1 MKEDTEEIIKIKVA
15 VTLRILLRRN
25 KSYSNEKDI
34 ANSHEKIST
43 TADIRKATVTSAFKG
58 TTRTAMTT
66 IILIVDA
73 MGYSL
78 IDFAEVYNK
87 VSAKEIED
95 LQKEIKNKIKS

>member
-1 MKEDTEEIIKIKVA
+1 
-15 VTLRILLRRN
+15 
-25 KSYSNEKDI
+25 
-34 ANSHEKIST
+34 
-43 TADIRKATVTSAFKG
+43 
-58 TTRTAMTT
+58 
-66 IILIVDA
+66 